1 VVVPQDRGSI
11 WKSCDTLKGCKAMS
25 ITGLVQLLFD
35 LYIIVLLA
43 RVLLSWV
50 QVDPRNP
57 IVNLIHQLTE
67 PLLAPIRRLL
77 PQSGA
82 LDFSPMVALIV
93 VRVAEQIVL
102 TLLRSILR

>member
-1 VVVPQDRGSI
+1 
-11 WKSCDTLKGCKAMS
+11 MS

-93 VRVAEQIVL
+93 VWVAEQIVL

>member
-1 VVVPQDRGSI
+1 MGI
-11 WKSCDTLKGCKAMS
+11 
-25 ITGLVQLLFD
+25 IGLVQLLFD

-57 IVNLIHQLTE
+57 IVNLINQLTE

-77 PQSGA
+77 PQSGGV
-82 LDFSPMVALIV
+82 DFSPMVAFFVVLI
-93 VRVAEQIVL
+93 AEQVVL
-102 TLLRSILR
+102 MLLRSLPR

>member
-1 VVVPQDRGSI
+1 MGV
-11 WKSCDTLKGCKAMS
+11 L
-25 ITGLVQLLFD
+25 GLVQLLFD

-67 PLLAPIRRLL
+67 PLLAPIRNLL
-77 PQSGA
+77 PQGGGM
-82 LDFSPMVALIV
+82 DFSPMVAFVVVLI
-93 VRVAEQIVL
+93 AEQIVL
-102 TLLRSILR
+102 TLLRSLLR

>member
-1 VVVPQDRGSI
+1 
-11 WKSCDTLKGCKAMS
+11 MS
-25 ITGLVQLLFD
+25 VIGLVQLLFE

-50 QVDPRNP
+50 QIDPHNP

-67 PLLAPIRRLL
+67 PLLEPIRRLL

-82 LDFSPMVALIV
+82 LDFSPMVAFVVVLI
-93 VRVAEQIVL
+93 AEQVVL
-102 TLLRSILR
+102 ALLRSVLR

>member
-1 VVVPQDRGSI
+1 
-11 WKSCDTLKGCKAMS
+11 MS
-25 ITGLVQLLFD
+25 LVGLVQLLFD

-67 PLLAPIRRLL
+67 PLLAPIRRML
-77 PQSGA
+77 PQSGSV
-82 LDFSPMVALIV
+82 DFSPMVAFIV
-93 VRVAEQIVL
+93 VLIAEQIVL
-102 TLLRSILR
+102 MLLRPLLR